1 MIRIAVIVA
10 GLYGAGVIRRRGAV
24 PVGFESGGTEPD
36 VDVGF
41 GGGTSRRGLGVG
53 RTGGPVKILLRVSVS
68 SSVGGCASESAP
80 SKSGKGIALR

>member
-1 MIRIAVIVA
+1 MSSTPIEMIRIAVIVA

-24 PVGFESGGTEPD
+24 PVAFGSGGIEL

-53 RTGGPVKILLRVSVS
+53 LTGLPVKILL
-68 SSVGGCASESAP
+68 
-80 SKSGKGIALR
+80 